1 MNNNEIKIPKRILG
15 TLLNSLSSGVV
26 PRFGLEYIAIGRKS
40 EIGAL
45 VGDLEFIRD
54 GGSTF
59 RFVIG
64 RYGSGKSFLMQ
75 LLRSHCLERGF
86 ITADAD
92 LSPERRLAGTK
103 GQGIA
108 TFRELIGNLASKS
121 SPEGGALMQIIA
133 RWLMG
138 LQSSLISEKEL
149 EPGTP
154 EFLNAMRVQIMSITS
169 SLEDLVCGFDFAG
182 VINKYYT
189 ATQTDDEHLKS
200 AALKWLRGEYTT
212 KMEARQ
218 ELGVNS
224 IIDDSN
230 WYDFIKLYAVF
241 VRRIGFKGLV
251 IIIDECVNL
260 YKIPNRI
267 SRENN
272 YEKILSM
279 FNDTMQ
285 GKAEGLGIIMGGTP
299 QFLEDARRGLF
310 SYEALKSRL
319 AESRFSGEEYK
330 NYMGPII
337 RLERLTDEEIFA
349 LVSRCAKLHA
359 QFYGHDIVVTDAE
372 LLSFLKLCLSRAGAD
387 VLVTPREIIRDFL
400 SVMSIMYQ
408 NPGASFMG
416 ILGEKQSEKALS
428 TVSKK
433 GSEDDLGIDFDDIE
447 I

>member
-59 RFVIG
+59 LFVIG

-138 LQSSLISEKEL
+138 LQSTLLSEKGL

-154 EFLNAMRVQIMSITS
+154 EFLSAMKVQIMSITS
-169 SLEDLVCGFDFAG
+169 SLEDLVCGFDFA
-182 VINKYYT
+182 
-189 ATQTDDEHLKS
+189 E
-200 AALKWLRGEYTT
+200 
-212 KMEARQ
+212 
-218 ELGVNS
+218 
-224 IIDDSN
+224 
-230 WYDFIKLYAVF
+230 
-241 VRRIGFKGLV
+241 IG
-251 IIIDECVNL
+251 
-260 YKIPNRI
+260 
-267 SRENN
+267 
-272 YEKILSM
+272 
-279 FNDTMQ
+279 
-285 GKAEGLGIIMGGTP
+285 
-299 QFLEDARRGLF
+299 
-310 SYEALKSRL
+310 
-319 AESRFSGEEYK
+319 
-330 NYMGPII
+330 
-337 RLERLTDEEIFA
+337 
-349 LVSRCAKLHA
+349 
-359 QFYGHDIVVTDAE
+359 
-372 LLSFLKLCLSRAGAD
+372 RAH
-387 VLVTPREIIRDFL
+387 V
-400 SVMSIMYQ
+400 
-408 NPGASFMG
+408 
-416 ILGEKQSEKALS
+416 
-428 TVSKK
+428 
-433 GSEDDLGIDFDDIE
+433 
-447 I
+447 